1 MATITLQLLQTPKIL
16 LDGNPITL
24 PFKKAEG
31 LLYYM
36 AIKKNISRE
45 QAAALFW
52 ASNDEPTA
60 KKNLRN
66 TLYTI
71 KKIFQLDLIVS
82 PQKQLLSLNPDLQF
96 DIDYDQFMEQGRT
109 ELYQDELL
117 RGFYVKNASEFEDWL
132 SMERTSIKDIY
143 LRKLYGHMVNASS
156 QHISELED
164 YYSKY
169 IKEDPLDERVYF
181 IMMKA
186 YQRRGLYH
194 KGIKVYQHLSK
205 LLNSELRIAPN
216 KEIKELHRELLNAW
230 TASTASDVLE
240 EQAPI
245 KGRKHEMEY
254 LTKSYHDFISGNPV
268 SIFLAGENGVG
279 KTYLMNHFLDTVDH
293 DSCLVLKTIC
303 FQAEK
308 DFLFQ
313 PWNAIMLQLDRYITN
328 LGIPVPERYMNA
340 ISNLFPLL
348 GNQTPPSHIPEDI
361 NISYNYRAIRNSI
374 LKLFSLI
381 GEEMP
386 LVLAFDNIQFMD
398 RHSLELL
405 SLVIRDQNPNIFILG
420 TCLDVLKPDIE
431 KYVNSLIRERL
442 TTYYMVNS
450 FSKND
455 VYLFVKDRLG
465 DSALNDQMLDTIYQ
479 ETEGNA
485 FFLEILLNNFSK
497 HSFQN
502 VISIRTQDILMD
514 RMMELNM
521 EARQLLDLISL
532 FHDYATL
539 DILENIMNQ
548 DTLEILDLL
557 DELKHHALIEEKVAD
572 GVIQLRFRHNKM
584 QEFVHSQLS
593 PSKRRL
599 LHNRVAAYLEQSA
612 SPRTTNL
619 YQQLI
624 YHFML
629 SGNNAKV
636 LQYRILN
643 LEAYSSY
650 NFDLYPI
657 LHPQMTYTLEEADT
671 IMELFDELIT
681 ELSQLYHT
689 QPKAIDYSESEA
701 RLLLLMGKYYISQ
714 GYYQKG
720 VPAINRTL
728 ASNEYVAKHPYFH
741 IQLLRQLTFYGI
753 QIWNTDLMEE
763 NIQKSMDLARANH
776 LNTDYAIDCRLN
788 GLLHHMKGEPEKAR
802 DYLLKSIELFKSA
815 PLKTQSYAINI
826 AACYNYQGEIC
837 RTESN
842 FEKSLGYYETAIK
855 TCISVNAPISAT
867 FYTNL
872 GRSLLALNRLTES
885 ELALETANKI
895 YDDTS
900 TLMGCSITKSYC
912 SMFQARKG
920 NWDKASALL
929 NEAMESAPRL
939 SSPLELGLLAITKA
953 TLLKDYPNRFNHLIQ
968 ETYENCREQAVSYLS
983 NLYGIYE
990 FSYLSQEGRKLF

>member
-1 MATITLQLLQTPKIL
+1 MATITLLLLQTPRIL
-16 LDGNPITL
+16 LDGTPITL

-31 LLYYM
+31 LLYYI
-36 AIKKNISRE
+36 AIKKTISRE

-52 ASNDEPTA
+52 ASNDEATA
-60 KKNLRN
+60 KKNLRH

-71 KKIFQLDLIVS
+71 KKTFQLDLIVS
-82 PQKQLLSLNPDLQF
+82 PQKQLLSLNPEFQYE
-96 DIDYDQFMEQGRT
+96 IDYDQFMEHGHT

-117 RGFYVKNASEFEDWL
+117 HGFYVKNASEFEDWL
-132 SMERTSIKDIY
+132 SMERTSIREIY
-143 LRKLYGHMVNASS
+143 LRKLYGHMVNSSS
-156 QHISELED
+156 QNISELED
-164 YYSKY
+164 YYAKY
-169 IKEDPLDERVYF
+169 LKEDPLDERVYF

-186 YQRRGLYH
+186 YQKQELYH

-230 TASTASDVLE
+230 TESTASDE
-240 EQAPI
+240 EEEEAPI
-245 KGRKHEMEY
+245 KGRKKEMEY
-254 LTKSYHDFISGNPV
+254 LTRAYHEFLSGNPV

-279 KTYLMNHFLDTVDH
+279 KTYLMNHFLDSLDH
-293 DSCLVLKTIC
+293 TSCLVLKTIC

-313 PWNAIMLQLDRYITN
+313 PWNAIMLQLDRYITE
-328 LGIPVPERYMNA
+328 LGISVPERYLNA

-431 KYVNSLIRERL
+431 KYMNSLIRERL
-442 TTYYMVNS
+442 TTYLMINR

-465 DSALNDQMLDTIYQ
+465 ESALSDQMLDNIYH

-502 VISIRTQDILMD
+502 VFSIRTQDILMD
-514 RMMELNM
+514 RMMELSV
-521 EARQLLDLISL
+521 ESRQLLDMISL

-539 DILENIMNQ
+539 DILEYIMNR

-557 DELKHHALIEEKVAD
+557 DELKHHALIEEKVID

-599 LHNRVAAYLEQSA
+599 LHNRIAAYLEQSQA
-612 SPRTTNL
+612 PRTTNL

-624 YHFML
+624 YHFIL
-629 SGNNAKV
+629 CGNNAKA
-636 LQYRILN
+636 LQYRILD
-643 LEAYSSY
+643 LESYSTY

-671 IMELFDELIT
+671 ITELFDKLTT
-681 ELSQLYHT
+681 ELYQLYHT
-689 QPKAIDYSESEA
+689 QPNAIDYSESEA
-701 RLLLLMGKYYISQ
+701 RLLLLMGKYNISQ
-714 GYYQKG
+714 GYYPKSI
-720 VPAINRTL
+720 PAINRAL
-728 ASNEYVAKHPYFH
+728 ASNEYVKEHPYFH

-753 QIWNTDLMEE
+753 QVWNTDLMEE
-763 NIQKSMDLARANH
+763 NINKSMELALANK
-776 LNTDYAIDCRLN
+776 LNTEYAIECRLN
-788 GLLHHMKGEPEKAR
+788 GLLLHMKGESEQAR

-815 PLKTQSYAINI
+815 PLKAQSYAINI
-826 AACYNYQGEIC
+826 AACYNYLGEIC
-837 RTESN
+837 RTESD
-842 FEKSLGYYETAIK
+842 FENSLTYYEKAIE
-855 TCISVNAPISAT
+855 TCISVNGPVSAT
-867 FYTNL
+867 FYTNM
-872 GRSLLALNRLTES
+872 GRSLMALNRLTES
-885 ELALETANKI
+885 EQSLATANKI

-900 TLMGCSITKSYC
+900 TLMGRSITKSYY
-912 SMFQARKG
+912 SMYQAQKG
-920 NWDKASALL
+920 NWEQAYTLL

-939 SSPLELGLLAITKA
+939 SSPLESGLLAITKA
-953 TLLKDYPNRFNHLIQ
+953 TLLKEFPNRFNHLIQ
-968 ETYENCREQAVSYLS
+968 ETYENCKDQAVSQLS
-983 NLYGIYE
+983 GLHGIYE
-990 FSYLSQEGRKLF
+990 ISTIS